1 MAKLLTKINHFFEGR
16 RRKAF
21 LVTYTHLMTK
31 TEEGRFKIEFRFP
44 LLTES
49 QLGMHGAIGDVY
61 NIMSKDDS
69 KMGRT
74 ALNVFL
80 DGMTIEA
87 FTTSDPGTSNEKNI
101 SVTGAKMT
109 KLTLVPSGEGEKRQ
123 IDLHLI
129 AYVPAGPALRDWLY
143 VQLHKEFGI
152 EAVYS
157 QSEMEFTDEESE
169 DGDSDSDDG
178 GEDGDEEELDP
189 DNEPEPMPTRAKSG
203 PKDLAAFHTKQIQ

>member
-21 LVTYTHLMTK
+21 LLTYTHLMTK
-31 TEEGRFKIEFRFP
+31 AEEGRFKIEFRFP
-44 LLTES
+44 LLTED
-49 QLGMHGAIGDVY
+49 QQGMHGAIGDVF

-80 DGMTIEA
+80 DGMTIEV
-87 FTTSDPGTSNEKNI
+87 FTTSDPATSKDKNI

-109 KLTLVPSGEGEKRQ
+109 KLVLVPSGEGEKRE
-123 IDLHLI
+123 IDLHVI
-129 AYVPAGPALRDWLY
+129 VYVPAGPALRDWCY
-143 VQLHKEFGI
+143 AQLHKEFGI

-157 QSEMEFTDEESE
+157 QSELFSDESE
-169 DGDSDSDDG
+169 DDESDEEED
-178 GEDGDEEELDP
+178 EDGELDP
-189 DNEPEPMPTRAKSG
+189 DDEHEEPTPMPTRAKSG
-203 PKDLAAFHTKQIQ
+203 PKQLAEFHAKQH

>member
-31 TEEGRFKIEFRFP
+31 AEEGRFKIEFRFP

-87 FTTSDPGTSNEKNI
+87 FTTSDPATSKEKNI

-109 KLTLVPSGEGEKRQ
+109 KLALVPSGEGEKRQ
-123 IDLHLI
+123 IDLHLT

-143 VQLHKEFGI
+143 GQLHKEFGI

-169 DGDSDSDDG
+169 DDDSEEE
-178 GEDGDEEELDP
+178 GEDQDLDP
-189 DNEPEPMPTRAKSG
+189 DNEEKPAPMPTRAKSG
-203 PKDLAAFHTKQIQ
+203 PKDLAAFHTKQVQ

>member
-31 TEEGRFKIEFRFP
+31 AEEGRFKIEFRFP
-44 LLTES
+44 LLTED
-49 QLGMHGAIGDVY
+49 QQGMHGAIGDVY

-74 ALNVFL
+74 VLNVFL
-80 DGMTIEA
+80 EGMTIEA
-87 FTTSDPGTSNEKNI
+87 FTTSDPATSKEKNI

-109 KLTLVPSGEGEKRQ
+109 KMVLVPSGEGEKRQ
-123 IDLHLI
+123 IDLHVI
-129 AYVPAGPALRDWLY
+129 VYVHSGPALRDWLY
-143 VQLHKEFGI
+143 AQLHKEFGI

-157 QSEMEFTDEESE
+157 QSEMEFSDEPDE
-169 DGDSDSDDG
+169 SDDD
-178 GEDGDEEELDP
+178 EDLDP
-189 DNEPEPMPTRAKSG
+189 DNEHDGPVAAPLPARPAKKSG
-203 PKDLAAFHTKQIQ
+203 PKELAEFHATQVN

>member
-1 MAKLLTKINHFFEGR
+1 LAKLLTKINHFFEGH

-21 LVTYTHLMTK
+21 LLTYTHLMTK
-31 TEEGRFKIEFRFP
+31 AEEGRFKIEFRFP
-44 LLTES
+44 LLTEG
-49 QLGMHGAIGDVY
+49 QQGMHGAIGDVF

-87 FTTSDPGTSNEKNI
+87 FTTSDRATSKERNI

-109 KLTLVPSGEGEKRQ
+109 KMVLVPSGEGEKRQ

-129 AYVPAGPALRDWLY
+129 VYVPAGPALRDWCY
-143 VQLHKEFGI
+143 AQLHKEFGI

-157 QSEMEFTDEESE
+157 QSEINFSDDPE
-169 DGDSDSDDG
+169 DGDSDEDDED
-178 GEDGDEEELDP
+178 GEDSDEDS
-189 DNEPEPMPTRAKSG
+189 DEPVPAQVKKSG
-203 PKDLAAFHTKQIQ
+203 PKQLAEFHAKQIQ